1 MQLVLL
7 IFKYMCQLGLN
18 TTRIYAYT
26 ERKNQLS
33 LINNKKGTY
42 TKKNH
47 NKKYRFV
54 LKTCTIDQN

>member
-1 MQLVLL
+1 
-7 IFKYMCQLGLN
+7 MCQLGLN

-42 TKKNH
+42 TKKIIT
-47 NKKYRFV
+47 KKYRFV
-54 LKTCTIDQN
+54 LKTCTIDHN